1 MTLHRTSNHGIMSL
15 NLYLKVIIP
24 ALFRKTT
31 WMLFGICAPR
41 LLLAALAHPGFSKA
55 FSQENCVNSKRINLS
70 IDNFKNEGVRP
81 LFNSRLGDPTT
92 EFIEDSDFNQYCPP
106 EWNALTTEAKA
117 KLANLLSWEN
127 LSKWE
132 FNIVEVADLTR
143 DPLLLVGWA
152 LLCEPM
158 AQEAMERSLLVKGD
172 ANAYSEGEDVG
183 SAEMDFN
190 IVELANLVRD
200 PLLLVGWA
208 LLCEPMA
215 QEAMERS
222 LLVKGDANAYSEGED
237 VGSTRTKS
245 YHYHFSEH
253 IKINPRTICNFLR
266 EVELRYKLENPYHNN
281 IHAADVTQTTH
292 CLFQLMG
299 EQHIYD
305 RITIF
310 SVLLA
315 ATFHDVDHPGT
326 NNLFQQ
332 NAMTRLAIEY
342 NDVSIL
348 ENMHSAVGHSLLFG
362 EKKREGCD
370 IFEGWMLDEKI
381 RARNIMTQSILCT
394 DMSNH
399 FVHADELD
407 SLIDQVRKL
416 ANDIAEDDTDS
427 EIGRNEPQPILS
439 ILAQTPATDEHR
451 ECNQLANLFIKFLLH
466 AADISNP
473 VKTEDLAIYWADCA
487 LSEFFAQGDEE
498 KKMGLSISPLCDR
511 DTVKR
516 HDSQIGFI
524 KFVIQPTF
532 ELIGEIIPRV
542 KEDIMPAV
550 DNNLEYWKREKLRLS
565 TSDIKESLSGIEEE

>member
-1 MTLHRTSNHGIMSL
+1 
-15 NLYLKVIIP
+15 
-24 ALFRKTT
+24 
-31 WMLFGICAPR
+31 
-41 LLLAALAHPGFSKA
+41 
-55 FSQENCVNSKRINLS
+55 
-70 IDNFKNEGVRP
+70 
-81 LFNSRLGDPTT
+81 
-92 EFIEDSDFNQYCPP
+92 
-106 EWNALTTEAKA
+106 
-117 KLANLLSWEN
+117 
-127 LSKWE
+127 
-132 FNIVEVADLTR
+132 
-143 DPLLLVGWA
+143 
-152 LLCEPM
+152 
-158 AQEAMERSLLVKGD
+158 
-172 ANAYSEGEDVG
+172 
-183 SAEMDFN
+183 
-190 IVELANLVRD
+190 
-200 PLLLVGWA
+200 
-208 LLCEPMA
+208 
-215 QEAMERS
+215 
-222 LLVKGDANAYSEGED
+222 
-237 VGSTRTKS
+237 
-245 YHYHFSEH
+245 
-253 IKINPRTICNFLR
+253 
-266 EVELRYKLENPYHNN
+266 
-281 IHAADVTQTTH
+281 
-292 CLFQLMG
+292 
-299 EQHIYD
+299 
-305 RITIF
+305 
-310 SVLLA
+310 
-315 ATFHDVDHPGT
+315 
-326 NNLFQQ
+326 
-332 NAMTRLAIEY
+332 MTRLAIEY

-498 KKMGLSISPLCDR
+498 KKMGLPISPLCDR

>member
-1 MTLHRTSNHGIMSL
+1 MSL

-158 AQEAMERSLLVKGD
+158 AQEAMERTLGVKGD
-172 ANAYSEGEDVG
+172 ANADFEGGDMG
-183 SAEMDFN
+183 SRN
-190 IVELANLVRD
+190 T
-200 PLLLVGWA
+200 
-208 LLCEPMA
+208 
-215 QEAMERS
+215 
-222 LLVKGDANAYSEGED
+222 NA
-237 VGSTRTKS
+237 
-245 YHYHFSEH
+245 YHYHFHEH

-266 EVELRYKLENPYHNN
+266 EVERRYKPENPYHNN
-281 IHAADVTQTTH
+281 IHAADVTQSIH
-292 CLFQLMG
+292 YLIQLMD
-299 EQHIYD
+299 EQYLSRIYD
-305 RITIF
+305 PITIF
-310 SVLLA
+310 SLLLA
-315 ATFHDVDHPGT
+315 ATFHDVGHPGT

-332 NAMTRLAIEY
+332 NAMTQLAIEY

-348 ENMHSAVGHSLLFG
+348 ENMHSAVGHSLLLG
-362 EKKREGCD
+362 KEKRDEWD
-370 IFEGWMLDEKI
+370 IFEGWMHDEKV
-381 RARNIMTQSILCT
+381 RARKIMTTSILAT

-399 FVHADELD
+399 FALVEELD
-407 SLIDQVRKL
+407 SLVGQVRTL
-416 ANDIAEDDTDS
+416 ATDVAEEDNTDT
-427 EIGRNEPQPILS
+427 EIRGNAPQPILS
-439 ILAQTPATDEHR
+439 ILAQTIDVTNELQANGNGGDSSQSKLEQKR
-451 ECNQLANLFIKFLLH
+451 KQLADVIIKFLLH
-466 AADISNP
+466 AADISNSA
-473 VKTEDLAIYWADCA
+473 KTEDLALYWGGNVI
-487 LSEFFAQGDEE
+487 SEFLAQGDKE
-498 KKMGLSISPLCDR
+498 KEMGLPISPLCDR
-511 DTVKR
+511 DILKR
-516 HDSQIGFI
+516 EESQINFI
-524 KFVIQPTF
+524 KFMIQPTF
-532 ELIGEIIPRV
+532 GLLGDIIPRV
-542 KEDIMPAV
+542 KDELMPAV
-550 DNNLEYWKREKLRLS
+550 DITLEYWKQEQLRLQ
-565 TSDIKESLSGIEEE
+565 TAGIGENKSIIERE